1 MKALLFR
8 IPTVDDRSFRVQ
20 IDHEKH
26 FYQRLHFHPELQL
39 TLIKQGTGTLVV
51 GDCIDRFQ
59 PYDLL
64 LLGANVPHVLL
75 NDSSYFEPDSI
86 QEVMAY
92 TFFFREEI
100 LNHFFAKAPELLHI
114 SELLREASHGVR
126 LRCTKPNAITDKL
139 ENIEEQRP
147 FEQLMTLLT
156 TLDALVLSADCEQLS
171 GTAYKQPN
179 KPVDHQRLEN
189 VFNFILT
196 NYASDISLDDVSNVA
211 NLTPH
216 AFCRFLRTHTRKTF
230 SQLLNEVRV
239 EHACRLLKDSTHS
252 VSQIAF
258 MCGYANL
265 SNFNRQ
271 FKQLMHLTPRE
282 YLKSASELGQ

>member
-8 IPTVDDRSFRVQ
+8 VPTVDDRSFRVQ
-20 IDHEKH
+20 IDNDKH

-39 TLIKQGTGTLVV
+39 TLIKEGTGTLVV
-51 GDCIDRFQ
+51 GDRIDRFQ

-75 NDSSYFEPDSI
+75 NDSRYFEPDSD

-92 TFFFREEI
+92 TFFFREET

-114 SELLREASHGVR
+114 GELLREASHGVR
-126 LRCTKPNAITDKL
+126 LRFLKPNLLTEKFETIND
-139 ENIEEQRP
+139 QRP
-147 FEQLMTLLT
+147 FEQLITLLT
-156 TLDALVLSADCEQLS
+156 TLDSLTLSANCEQLS
-171 GTAYKQPN
+171 GAAYKQPN
-179 KPVDHQRLEN
+179 KPIDHQRLEN

-196 NYASDISLDDVSNVA
+196 NYANVVTLDDVANVA

-216 AFCRFLRTHTRKTF
+216 AFCRFLRMHTRKTF

-239 EHACRLLKDSTHS
+239 EHACRLLRDSTQS

-258 MCGYANL
+258 ECGYANL

-271 FKQLMHLTPRE
+271 FKQLMNLTPRE
-282 YLKSASELGQ
+282 YLKSVSELGQ